1 MVKLSR
7 TRLTKRSLLFVV
19 FFIAIIAGVFVAAKS
34 IKMFQAE
41 AAGGQ
46 ATVNGSDDLIYYDD
60 TATYRYSVT
69 VDGSTYNALCAEPS
83 KLPPGGDSY
92 SYSTLNNNK
101 IKLLVFLATSN
112 SASANNLVNALY
124 GDLASTSDKRFAY
137 IHATIG
143 AINGDYNGLN
153 ENYNKIYNIAN
164 GTGSSSIAYAISSN
178 SDAWLIAKN
187 YTLYAT
193 NPSDSSY
200 QSVVWI
206 KSTPS
211 YGAITVQ
218 KCDSETQS
226 CTTPQ
231 GKASFSGISFEVYN
245 ASGSRFYNPNTQKF
259 YNNGALITSGTTNSS
274 GKVTFSNLPTG
285 IQYRVKEAST
295 NNSYLLT
302 ASDQTTASLT
312 TNGTTL
318 KFYDEVIRGDVKFT
332 KVDQNNNSTPMAN
345 IPFRITSKT
354 TNESHIVVSDFN
366 GVVNTATIIHSLNTN
381 GYDSLSNNPS
391 SITYQD
397 NIGTWF
403 GTLPAMELRGALP
416 YDEYTV
422 AEIACDQN
430 QYCYSINAQQKSFTI
445 SQNETVVNLGTWN
458 NNCADFSLETSASDN
473 ADDDE
478 FVLASDTAEIKDTVS
493 YCLRE
498 GLEYTITGVLMDK
511 ATGEELKINGQ
522 SVTASKTFTP
532 TTACGNTDIIF
543 SFDASELAGQ
553 DIVVYESLYHG
564 DELLAEHKDIDDA
577 SQTVTI
583 ISLGTT
589 AVDGLDDDKFIEAG
603 TDSVLEDTITYCL
616 QPNVE
621 YAIHGILMDK
631 STGEALLVDG
641 ETVENEIIINPTEA
655 CGTTK
660 MEFELDTTELGGKEI
675 VVFESAAIEI
685 FQNQPTEGD
694 EPQEDKTYREI
705 ISHEDLEDEGQT
717 IDVIDLHT
725 YAVDNSDGD
734 KILPVNDTTAVIK
747 DTVYYHLKAGEEYVF
762 HGILMN
768 KDTGLPVGINGQII
782 EQTIKFTPEENS
794 GEFDVFYEVDTTGL
808 GGATLV
814 ILEELS
820 YNGETIISH
829 TDFENQSE
837 TVTVAPNPPETGTI
851 SRTSQ
856 GNVFGIGTFPLALSA
871 VGLGSYVI
879 FRFISRKKFYR
890 K

>member
-1 MVKLSR
+1 MVRLSR
-7 TRLTKRSLLFVV
+7 TKLAKRSLLFMA
-19 FFIAIIAGVFVAAKS
+19 FFIAVIAGIFVAAKS
-34 IKMFQAE
+34 IKMFKVE

-46 ATVNGSDDLIYYDD
+46 AAVSSGDDLIYYDD
-60 TATYRYSVT
+60 AATYRYSVT
-69 VDGSTYNALCAEPS
+69 VDGQTYNALCAEPS
-83 KLPPGGDSY
+83 KLPPAGYSY
-92 SYSTLNNNK
+92 SYSALNNNK

-112 SASANNLVNALY
+112 SASANNLVSSLY

-143 AINGDYNGLN
+143 AINGDYNGLS
-153 ENYNKIYNIAN
+153 ENYSKINNIAN
-164 GTGSSSIAYAISSN
+164 GTGSGSIAYAINNN

-200 QSVVWI
+200 QSIVWI
-206 KSTPS
+206 KSTPQ
-211 YGAITVQ
+211 YGAINVQ

-231 GKASFSGISFEVYN
+231 GKASFAGIKFEVYN
-245 ASGSRFYNPNTQKF
+245 ASGGRFYNPSTQQF
-259 YNNGALITSGTTNSS
+259 YNNGALITSGNTNSAGAVS
-274 GKVTFSNLPTG
+274 FSNLPTG
-285 IQYRVKEAST
+285 IKYRVKEATT
-295 NNSYLLT
+295 NSSYLLT
-302 ASDQTTASLT
+302 ASDQTTQNLT
-312 TNGTTL
+312 TSGANL

-332 KVDQNNNSTPMAN
+332 KIDQNNNSTPMAN

-354 TNESHIVVSDFN
+354 TNESHIVVSNYN
-366 GVVNTATIIHSLNTN
+366 GLVDTSRIIHTLNTN
-381 GYDSLSNNPS
+381 GYDSLASNPS

-403 GTLPAMELRGALP
+403 GKLPAMELRGALP

-422 AEIACDQN
+422 TEIACDQN
-430 QYCYSINAQQKSFTI
+430 QYCYNINTQQKSFTI
-445 SQNETVVNLGTWN
+445 SQEETVVNLGTWN
-458 NNCADFSLETSASDN
+458 NNCADFSLETNASDN
-473 ADDDE
+473 ADDDK

-511 ATGEELKINGQ
+511 STGEELKINGQ

-532 TTACGNTDIIF
+532 TAACSTTDIVF

-564 DELLAEHKDIDDA
+564 DELLAEHKDIDDI
-577 SQTVTI
+577 SQTITI

-589 AVDGLDDDKFIEAG
+589 ATDGLDDDKFIEAG
-603 TDSVLEDTITYCL
+603 ADSVLEDTITYCL

-631 STGEALLVDG
+631 ATGEALLINE
-641 ETVENEIIINPTEA
+641 ETVENEIIIKPTEA

-660 MEFELDTTELGGKEI
+660 MEFELDTTDLGGKEI

-685 FQNQPTEGD
+685 FQAQPAVDD
-694 EPQEDKTYREI
+694 EPQEEKSYREI

-717 IDVIDLHT
+717 VGIIDLHT
-725 YAVDNSDGD
+725 YAVDSSDGD
-734 KILPVNDTTAVIK
+734 KILAVNNPSAVIK
-747 DTVYYHLKAGEEYVF
+747 DRVYYHLKAGETYTF

-768 KDTGLPVGINGQII
+768 KDTGVPVGINGHTI
-782 EQTIKFTPEENS
+782 EQTIEFTPEENY

-814 ILEELS
+814 IFEELS
-820 YNGETIISH
+820 YDGKTIISH
-829 TDFENQSE
+829 TDFKNQAE
-837 TVTVAPNPPETGTI
+837 TVTVAPDPPETGTI
-851 SRTSQ
+851 SKTSN
-856 GNVFGIGTFPLALSA
+856 GSGLSIGIIPVAFSI
-871 VGLGSYVI
+871 VGVSGYII
-879 FRFISRKKFYR
+879 FRVSSRRKFYR